1 MSGYGRKY
9 CDERDIQ
16 KIKDLLI
23 GRRVVSVGVETMTL
37 DNGTRVIIMPNE
49 GCGGCNSGNY
59 WVEHLERVNN
69 AITDVEVDCD
79 YVDKEEYDTVY
90 RIYVYA
96 NGMQHELLRVVGTDG
111 SGYYGTGYEL
121 RVQIEE

>member
-49 GCGGCNSGNY
+49 GCGGYNSGSY

>member
-111 SGYYGTGYEL
+111 NGYYGTGYEL

>member
-23 GRRVVSVGVETMTL
+23 GRRVVSVGAETMTL

-111 SGYYGTGYEL
+111 NGYYGTGYEL